1 MYHVERQVPGHG
13 GAKIMTTFNISKSRL
28 AELRKQFPY
37 ITADELRN
45 KANQNDYK
53 TERGLMNFFA
63 KRNSDYQ
70 ERASRKDVKRIEI
83 EMTWRK
89 SVYGYCPRA
98 DMRVNYADG
107 HNEYFEN
114 CAYAGGW
121 GYDKASTVMAE
132 CLDLVCSGMLWKRR
146 KPRKI
151 PYGISIKNTYF
162 PHFEGGIGVDCYRDI
177 AEFLGGKMEHV
188 ANSKTYDKYVFT
200 F

>member
-1 MYHVERQVPGHG
+1 
-13 GAKIMTTFNISKSRL
+13 MTNINISKSRL

-37 ITADELRN
+37 ITADELKN
-45 KANQNDYK
+45 KANHNDYK

-89 SVYGYCPRA
+89 SVYGYCPHA
-98 DMRVNYADG
+98 DMRVNYVDG

-132 CLDLVCSGMLWKRR
+132 CLNLVCSGMLWKRR
-146 KPRKI
+146 KARKI

-162 PHFEGGIGVDCYRDI
+162 PHFEGGVGVNCYCDI

-188 ANSKTYDKYVFT
+188 ANGKTDDKYVFA

>member
-1 MYHVERQVPGHG
+1 MYHVEKQVPGHG

-37 ITADELRN
+37 ITSDELRN
-45 KANQNDYK
+45 KAAHNDYK

-70 ERASRKDVKRIEI
+70 ECASRKDVRRIEI

-98 DMRVNYADG
+98 DMRASYTDG

-132 CLDLVCSGMLWKRR
+132 CLNLVCTGMLWKRR
-146 KPRKI
+146 KARKI

-162 PHFEGGIGVDCYRDI
+162 PHFNGGVGVNSYRDI

-188 ANSKTYDKYVFT
+188 ASGKTYDKYVFT